1 MRFEMLIR
9 IALERKNM
17 SDIIALDVSKG
28 HSYCVYYHDGNCVT
42 EFDFKHNKPGFTRLN
57 ATAKCA
63 KNPTF
68 YFEATGIY
76 SRPIERFCKDRKIPY
91 ALLNPLEL
99 HLKTEN
105 LRRVKT
111 DDKDAH
117 KIAISAYENNY
128 RLMAFQNS
136 KYSNLRELCRFYER
150 VEAARKFNKVELHNE
165 LQQTFPEIEQLFA
178 NKTSSLSLNVVN
190 LFPHPDLVSEV
201 SRTKLKNTLMNET
214 DKKISNSQALKYA
227 EKLLSFAKNSSP
239 ASHVDDIQVQEVKYY
254 SRKLMDITIEKRKLI
269 KQMTQ
274 LGKTLPEFEII
285 SSMPGIGEMTAAMLM
300 GEIGDFTRFDT
311 SNQLNAYVGID
322 LIRYQSGQ
330 YTRRDHINKRGNPKA
345 REILFFAIRNMIKQQ
360 AAAPN
365 HIVDYYYK
373 LKKQPVPKR
382 DKVATVACMNK
393 TLKCLF
399 SMIRNK
405 TKYAYAYTDSRS
417 TETL

>member
-28 HSYCVYYHDGNCVT
+28 HSYCVHYSDGNCVK
-42 EFDFKHNKPGFTRLN
+42 EFDFEHNKLGF
-57 ATAKCA
+57 AKLSETVKRA
-63 KNPTF
+63 NNPTF

-76 SRPIERFCKDRKIPY
+76 SRPIERFCRDNKIPY

-111 DDKDAH
+111 DNKDAH
-117 KIAISAYENNY
+117 KIALSAYDNSY
-128 RLMAFQNS
+128 RLMAFQNP
-136 KYSNLRELCRFYER
+136 KYLDLREWCRFYER
-150 VEAARKFNKVELHNE
+150 VEDSRKFNKVELHNE
-165 LQQTFPEIEQLFA
+165 LQQTFPEMEQLFT
-178 NKTSSLSLNVVN
+178 NKTSILSLNLVS
-190 LFPHPDLVSEV
+190 LFPHPDLVSGI
-201 SRTKLKNTLMNET
+201 SRTKLKNILMSKT
-214 DKKISNSQALKYA
+214 DKKISSDKALEYA
-227 EKLLSFAKNSSP
+227 EKLIGFAKNSSP
-239 ASHVDDIQVQEVKYY
+239 AVRVDNVQVQEVKYY
-254 SRKLMDITIEKRKLI
+254 ARKLKDLTIEKRKLR
-269 KQMTQ
+269 KQMIQ

-285 SSMPGIGEMTAAMLM
+285 TSMPGIGELTAAMLL
-300 GEIGDFTRFDT
+300 GEIGDFARFDT

-330 YTRRDHINKRGNPKA
+330 YLRKDHINKRGNPKA
-345 REILFFAIRNMIKQQ
+345 REILFLTVRNMIKQQ

-373 LKKQPVPKR
+373 LKRQPVPKR